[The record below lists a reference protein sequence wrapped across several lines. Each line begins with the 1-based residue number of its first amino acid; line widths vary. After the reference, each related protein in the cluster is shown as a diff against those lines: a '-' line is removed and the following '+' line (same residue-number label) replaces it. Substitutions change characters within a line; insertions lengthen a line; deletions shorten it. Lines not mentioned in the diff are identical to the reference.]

1 MENMQFT
8 AIVLMALLTFKL
20 LLLPQ
25 RVAVNPMVNKARK
38 LMAGG
43 ISLLS
48 VQFMLQYFLHLRAMG
63 NTQAVMVN
71 LLLFIPVSWMISL
84 AVLNL
89 QGKGRIKRI
98 DKWIGAII
106 WIVCTILISVAA
118 AMDGKLF
125 SDTPLLHRIEI
136 VCSILFAAMQLHY
149 ACRHTINLR
158 AMRLSLQNYYDR
170 DMEDMLT
177 WMQRSVIILVIL
189 TLMVP
194 VLIFYVGPWLALYG
208 VFFFTSIFYTVDSF
222 CSYVLSSAP
231 KKLEEAEENE
241 EGEVEEVKEEKTA
254 NTSATE
260 YSTENSEEQMRH
272 IERAVE
278 QWTKNG
284 CYLKSGLKLP
294 IAAAEIG
301 VPQYQFS
308 AWLRRKNLKYSD
320 WITNLRIEEAKR
332 ILLEHPEWT
341 SEAVADHCGFS
352 SREYFHRIFRSYQGM
367 TPIKYQ
373 QCNGVEANK
382 N

>member
-1 MENMQFT
+1 ME
-8 AIVLMALLTFKL
+8 
-20 LLLPQ
+20 
-25 RVAVNPMVNKARK
+25 
-38 LMAGG
+38 
-43 ISLLS
+43 
-48 VQFMLQYFLHLRAMG
+48 
-63 NTQAVMVN
+63 
-71 LLLFIPVSWMISL
+71 
-84 AVLNL
+84 
-89 QGKGRIKRI
+89 
-98 DKWIGAII
+98 
-106 WIVCTILISVAA
+106 
-118 AMDGKLF
+118 
-125 SDTPLLHRIEI
+125 
-136 VCSILFAAMQLHY
+136 
-149 ACRHTINLR
+149 
-158 AMRLSLQNYYDR
+158 
-170 DMEDMLT
+170 
-177 WMQRSVIILVIL
+177 
-189 TLMVP
+189 
-194 VLIFYVGPWLALYG
+194 
-208 VFFFTSIFYTVDSF
+208 
-222 CSYVLSSAP
+222 
-231 KKLEEAEENE
+231 
-241 EGEVEEVKEEKTA
+241 EVEEEKTA

-308 AWLRRKNLKYSD
+308 AWLRKKNLKYSD